1 MFSYGP
7 RRTPGGSGTPGGSRT
22 PAGRRPAVAVLCAAL
37 FGVAVPAAGAAEPAP
52 PGPAAGQEARQ
63 AARFWTAQRMA
74 DARPLDA
81 ARQTPAAPG
90 ASAAA
95 AARPKGTL
103 FKGTRLV
110 GTFFGSD
117 GPGGTTWHC
126 TGSVIDTK
134 ARNIVLTAAH
144 CALNMKGDYVFVPK
158 FVKGAAPD
166 RQPYGI
172 FHIQRVFIDPR
183 YVPDRGS
190 TTTKKAAS
198 DLDTAF
204 ARVSANQWGKSL
216 QDAVGGGLTFTR
228 PAGYN
233 LRNVTVTGYPSYR
246 HNSAGRAVKCT
257 VPTRQLRGYRQL
269 AMTCGGYYGGVS
281 GSPWITDYKDDA
293 RTGHV
298 IGNLGGYNGGGND
311 ANVDYISY
319 GTAFGADA
327 ANLLADAVADQA
339 PPADLPPYRGLKG
352 TLPGG
357 AARWRGAALMAS
369 GDYTGDRHGDLL
381 VVWSDGGV
389 TLHPG
394 DGKGGFGAEKRL
406 RQANSTWTHAR
417 TVAGGTFTG
426 DRSGLLVRWSDGE
439 VTLYPQ
445 PGPSGLGRE
454 IRMAAPGSAWKN
466 AVQFTAGAFRDG
478 GGTGLL
484 VRRTDGSLTLYAGI
498 GAGGFGT
505 GTRILPANGTWTRA
519 ALLTGG
525 DFDGTAGGD
534 LLVRWADG
542 TLDTY
547 AGTSAAGLGTRSR
560 LRGPNGLWT
569 HAQVLTAGDFRHD
582 RTGNDLVVRWS
593 DGETTLYADTGTK
606 SLGTE
611 HTLVHPGT

>member
-1 MFSYGP
+1 MFSYRI
-7 RRTPGGSGTPGGSRT
+7 RR
-22 PAGRRPAVAVLCAAL
+22 AAVAVLCAAPIGL
-37 FGVAVPAAGAAEPAP
+37 AAPVAQAAPPAP
-52 PGPAAGQEARQ
+52 PRPAAGQEAQQ

-74 DARPLDA
+74 GARPLDA
-81 ARQTPAAPG
+81 ARQAPPAPG
-90 ASAAA
+90 GPA
-95 AARPKGTL
+95 AARRPQGTL

-117 GPGGTTWHC
+117 GPRGTTWHC

-134 ARNIVLTAAH
+134 VRNIVLTAAH
-144 CALNMKGDYVFVPK
+144 CALNMKGDYIFVPK

-172 FHIQRVFIDPR
+172 FHIQRIFIDPR

-190 TTTKKAAS
+190 STTKKAAS

-204 ARVSANQWGKSL
+204 ARVSVNQRGQSL

-228 PAGYN
+228 PAGYK
-233 LRNVTVTGYPSYR
+233 LRNVTVVGYPSHR

-257 VPTRQLRGYRQL
+257 VPTTQLRGYRQL
-269 AMTCGGYYGGVS
+269 SMTCGGYYGGVS

-311 ANVDYISY
+311 ASVDYISY
-319 GTAFGADA
+319 ATAFGADA

-339 PPADLPPYRGLKG
+339 PPADLPPYRGVKG

-357 AARWRGAALMAS
+357 AARWRKAVLMAS
-369 GDYTGDRHGDLL
+369 GDYTGDSRGDLL
-381 VVWSDGGV
+381 VVWSDGAV
-389 TLHPG
+389 TLQPG
-394 DGKGGFGAEKRL
+394 DGRGGFGAEKQL
-406 RQANSTWTHAR
+406 RKANSTWTRAR
-417 TVAGGTFTG
+417 AVTGGTFTG
-426 DRSGLLVRWSDGE
+426 GGRAGLLVRWSDGA

-454 IRMAAPGSAWKN
+454 IRMAPAGSAWKN
-466 AVQFTAGAFRDG
+466 AVQLAAGPFRAD

-484 VRRTDGSLTLYAGI
+484 VRRADGSLTLYDRI

-505 GTRILPANGTWTRA
+505 GTPLLGASATWTKA
-519 ALLTGG
+519 ALLAGG
-525 DFDGTAGGD
+525 DFDGTGTGD

-547 AGTSAAGLGTRSR
+547 AGTSPAGLGTRTR
-560 LRGPNGLWT
+560 LRGPNSLWP
-569 HAQVLTAGDFRHD
+569 HAQVLTAGALRHARALD
-582 RTGNDLVVRWS
+582 DLVVRWS

-606 SLGTE
+606 ALGTE
-611 HTLVHPGT
+611 YTLVHPGT

>member
-1 MFSYGP
+1 M
-7 RRTPGGSGTPGGSRT
+7 
-22 PAGRRPAVAVLCAAL
+22 AAAVVCAAL
-37 FGVAVPAAGAAEPAP
+37 LGLAAPAAGAQPSSTA
-52 PGPAAGQEARQ
+52 PAAGREARD
-63 AARFWTAQRMA
+63 AARFWSAERMA
-74 DARPLDA
+74 EAQPLDA
-81 ARQTPAAPG
+81 VRAEPAG
-90 ASAAA
+90 
-95 AARPKGTL
+95 AARSSGAVARRPQGTM

-117 GPGGTTWHC
+117 GPRGTTWHC
-126 TGSVIDTK
+126 TGSVIDTR

-144 CALNMKGDYVFVPK
+144 CALNMRGDYIFVPK

-190 TTTKKAAS
+190 ATTKKPVS

-204 ARVSANQWGKSL
+204 ARVSANQRGTSL
-216 QDAVGGGLTFTR
+216 QDAVGGGLAFSR
-228 PAGYN
+228 PDGYSH
-233 LRNVTVTGYPSYR
+233 RNVTVVGYPSHR

-257 VPTRQLRGYRQL
+257 VPTKQLRGYRQL
-269 AMTCGGYYGGVS
+269 SMTCGGYYGGVS

-319 GTAFGADA
+319 ATAFGADA

-352 TLPGG
+352 ALAGG
-357 AARWRGAALMAS
+357 AARWRKAALLAS
-369 GDYTGDRHGDLL
+369 GDYTGDRRGDLL
-381 VVWSDGGV
+381 AVWSDGGV

-417 TVAGGTFTG
+417 TVAGGTFGGG

-454 IRMAAPGSAWKN
+454 IRLAAPGSAWKN
-466 AVQFTAGAFRDG
+466 AVQFAAGPFGTGRD
-478 GGTGLL
+478 TGLL
-484 VRRTDGSLTLYAGI
+484 VRRADGALTLYPKVGT
-498 GAGGFGT
+498 GGFGT
-505 GTRILPANGTWTRA
+505 GTQLLPANGTWTKA

-525 DFDGTAGGD
+525 EFGGTATGD

-542 TLDTY
+542 SLDTRTD
-547 AGTSAAGLGTRSR
+547 TSAAGLGAASR
-560 LRGPNGLWT
+560 LRGPNGLWK
-569 HAQVLTAGDFRHD
+569 HAQVLTAGGFRHGSSAD
-582 RTGNDLVVRWS
+582 DLIVRWS
-593 DGETTLYADTGTK
+593 DGETTLYADTGNK
-606 SLGTE
+606 ALGTE

>member
-1 MFSYGP
+1 M
-7 RRTPGGSGTPGGSRT
+7 
-22 PAGRRPAVAVLCAAL
+22 AG
-37 FGVAVPAAGAAEPAP
+37 
-52 PGPAAGQEARQ
+52 
-63 AARFWTAQRMA
+63 
-74 DARPLDA
+74 ARPLDA
-81 ARQTPAAPG
+81 ARHVPAEPG
-90 ASAAA
+90 AATAA

-110 GTFFGSD
+110 GTFFGAD
-117 GPGGTTWHC
+117 GPSGTTWHC

-144 CALNMKGDYVFVPK
+144 CALNMKDDYIFVPK

-172 FHIQRVFIDPR
+172 FHIQRIFIDPR

-190 TTTKKAAS
+190 ATTKKAVS

-204 ARVSANQWGKSL
+204 ARVSANQRGTSL

-228 PAGYN
+228 PTGYTH
-233 LRNVTVTGYPSYR
+233 RGVTVVGYPSHR

-257 VPTRQLRGYRQL
+257 VPTQQLRGYRQL
-269 AMTCGGYYGGVS
+269 SMTCGGYYGGVS

-298 IGNLGGYNGGGND
+298 IGDLGGYNGGGND
-311 ANVDYISY
+311 AEVDYISY
-319 GTAFGADA
+319 ATAFGADA

-339 PPADLPPYRGLKG
+339 PPTDLPPYRGVKG

-357 AARWRGAALMAS
+357 AARWRKAALLAS

-381 VVWSDGGV
+381 VV
-389 TLHPG
+389 
-394 DGKGGFGAEKRL
+394 
-406 RQANSTWTHAR
+406 
-417 TVAGGTFTG
+417 
-426 DRSGLLVRWSDGE
+426 WSDGE

-454 IRMAAPGSAWKN
+454 IRMAPPRSAWKN
-466 AVQFTAGAFRDG
+466 AVQFTSGAFRAD

-484 VRRTDGSLTLYAGI
+484 VRWADGALTLYPEI
-498 GAGGFGT
+498 GAGGLGS
-505 GTRILPANGTWTRA
+505 GTRLVAANGTWIKA
-519 ALLTGG
+519 ALLAAG

-542 TLDTY
+542 ALDTY
-547 AGTSAAGLGTRSR
+547 TGTSAAGLGTRTR
-560 LRGPNGLWT
+560 LRGPNGLWR
-569 HAQVLTAGDFRHD
+569 HAQALTVGDFRHG
-582 RTGNDLVVRWS
+582 RSGNDLVVRWS

-606 SLGTE
+606 TVGTE

>member
-1 MFSYGP
+1 MFSYRM
-7 RRTPGGSGTPGGSRT
+7 RR
-22 PAGRRPAVAVLCAAL
+22 AAVAVLCAAPIGL
-37 FGVAVPAAGAAEPAP
+37 TAPAAQAASP
-52 PGPAAGQEARQ
+52 PGPSAGQEARE
-63 AARFWTAQRMA
+63 AARFWTAERMA
-74 DARPLDA
+74 GSRPLDA
-81 ARQTPAAPG
+81 VRHTPSTPG
-90 ASAAA
+90 AAAAA

-126 TGSVIDTK
+126 TGSVIDTP
-134 ARNIVLTAAH
+134 ARDIVLTAAH
-144 CALNMKGDYVFVPK
+144 CALSMKSDYVFVPK

-183 YVPDRGS
+183 YKPDRGS
-190 TTTKKAAS
+190 TTTKGASS

-204 ARVSANQWGKSL
+204 ARVSANQRGVSL

-228 PAGYN
+228 PSGYVH
-233 LRNVTVTGYPSYR
+233 RGVSVVGYPAYR

-257 VPTRQLRGYRQL
+257 VPTKQLRGYRQL
-269 AMTCGGYYGGVS
+269 SMTCGGYYGGVS

-327 ANLLADAVADQA
+327 ENLLADAVADQT
-339 PPADLPPYRGLKG
+339 PPADLPAYRGLKG
-352 TLPGG
+352 TLAGG
-357 AARWRGAALMAS
+357 AARWRKAALMAS

-381 VVWSDGGV
+381 VVWSDGSV

-394 DGKGGFGAEKRL
+394 DGRGGFGAEKRL
-406 RQANSTWTHAR
+406 EKANTTWTHAR
-417 TVAGGTFTG
+417 TLTGGTFGGG
-426 DRSGLLVRWSDGE
+426 DRAGLLVRWSDGE

-454 IRMAAPGSAWKN
+454 IRMAAPRSAWAN
-466 AVQFTAGAFRDG
+466 AVQFAAGPFRSD

-484 VRRTDGSLTLYAGI
+484 VRWADGRLTLYPNV

-505 GTRILPANGTWTRA
+505 STRLIAANGTWTKA

-525 DFDGTAGGD
+525 DFGGTAAGD
-534 LLVRWADG
+534 LLVRWSDG
-542 TLDTY
+542 ALDTY
-547 AGTSAAGLGTRSR
+547 TDTSATGLGTRSR
-560 LRGPNGLWT
+560 VLGPNSLFQ

-582 RTGNDLVVRWS
+582 RSRNDLIVRWS

-606 SLGTE
+606 ALGTE

>member
-1 MFSYGP
+1 MFSYGQ
-7 RRTPGGSGTPGGSRT
+7 RRTR
-22 PAGRRPAVAVLCAAL
+22 GRRRTAVAVLCAVILGLTAP
-37 FGVAVPAAGAAEPAP
+37 GARASGGPRPAAPT
-52 PGPAAGQEARQ
+52 AGQEARQ

-74 DARPLDA
+74 GARPLDA
-81 ARQTPAAPG
+81 ARHVPAEPG
-90 ASAAA
+90 AATAAA
-95 AARPKGTL
+95 GRPKGTL
-103 FKGTRLV
+103 FTGTRLV
-110 GTFFGSD
+110 GTFFGAD

-144 CALNMKGDYVFVPK
+144 CALNMTGDYIFVPK

-172 FHIQRVFIDPR
+172 FHIQRIFIDPR

-190 TTTKKAAS
+190 ATTKKAAS

-204 ARVSANQWGKSL
+204 ARVSANQRGTSL

-228 PAGYN
+228 PAGYTH
-233 LRNVTVTGYPSYR
+233 RNVTVVGYPSHR

-257 VPTRQLRGYRQL
+257 VPTTQLRGYRQL
-269 AMTCGGYYGGVS
+269 SMTCGGYYGGVS
-281 GSPWITDYKDDA
+281 GSPWITDYQDDA

-298 IGNLGGYNGGGND
+298 IGDLGGYNGGGND
-311 ANVDYISY
+311 ADADYISY
-319 GTAFGADA
+319 AAAFGADA

-352 TLPGG
+352 SLPGG
-357 AARWRGAALMAS
+357 AARWRKAALMAS

-381 VVWSDGGV
+381 VVWPDGGV

-394 DGKGGFGAEKRL
+394 DGKGGFLAEKRL
-406 RQANSTWTHAR
+406 RRANSTWTHAR
-417 TVAGGTFTG
+417 TLTGGTFTG
-426 DRSGLLVRWSDGE
+426 GTRSGLLVRWSDGE

-454 IRMAAPGSAWKN
+454 IRMAPPGPAWKK
-466 AVQFTAGAFRDG
+466 AVQFTSGAFRAD

-484 VRRTDGSLTLYAGI
+484 VRWADGALTLYPRI
-498 GAGGFGT
+498 GAGGLGT
-505 GTRILPANGTWTRA
+505 GTRLVAANGTWTKA
-519 ALLTGG
+519 ALLAGG

-542 TLDTY
+542 ALDTY
-547 AGTSAAGLGTRSR
+547 TGTSAAGLGTRTR
-560 LRGPNGLWT
+560 VRGPNSLWR
-569 HAQVLTAGDFRHD
+569 HAQALTVGGFRHGD
-582 RTGNDLVVRWS
+582 PGNDLVVRWS

-606 SLGTE
+606 AVGTE

>member
-1 MFSYGP
+1 MLTYGN
-7 RRTPGGSGTPGGSRT
+7 
-22 PAGRRPAVAVLCAAL
+22 GRRHTTVALLCAVL
-37 FGVAVPAAGAAEPAP
+37 FGLAVPAAGAAEPAP
-52 PGPAAGQEARQ
+52 PGPSAGQEARQ

-81 ARQTPAAPG
+81 ARQAPPPAPG
-90 ASAAA
+90 RPA
-95 AARPKGTL
+95 AARRPQATA

-110 GTFFGSD
+110 GTFFGAD
-117 GPGGTTWHC
+117 GPRGTTWHC
-126 TGSVIDTK
+126 TGSVIDTR

-144 CALNMKGDYVFVPK
+144 CALNMKGDYIFVPR

-172 FHIQRVFIDPR
+172 FHIQRIFIDPR

-204 ARVSANQWGKSL
+204 ARVSANQRGKSL

-228 PAGYN
+228 PAGYT
-233 LRNVTVTGYPSYR
+233 LRNVTVVGYPSHR

-257 VPTRQLRGYRQL
+257 VPTTRLRGYRQL
-269 AMTCGGYYGGVS
+269 SMTCGGYYGGVS

-293 RTGHV
+293 RGGHV

-319 GTAFGADA
+319 ATAFGADA
-327 ANLLADAVADQA
+327 ANLLAHAVADRT

-357 AARWRGAALMAS
+357 AGRWRKAALMAG

-394 DGKGGFGAEKRL
+394 DGKGGFRAEQRL

-417 TVAGGTFTG
+417 AVTGGTFAG
-426 DRSGLLVRWSDGE
+426 DRAGLLVRWSDGE

-454 IRMAAPGSAWKN
+454 IRMAAPGSAWKK

-484 VRRTDGSLTLYAGI
+484 VRWADGALTLYPRV
-498 GAGGFGT
+498 GT
-505 GTRILPANGTWTRA
+505 GGLGTGQRLLAANGTWTKA
-519 ALLTGG
+519 AQLTGG
-525 DFDGTAGGD
+525 DFGGTAAGD

-542 TLDTY
+542 ALDTY
-547 AGTSAAGLGTRSR
+547 AGTSSAGLGPRTRM
-560 LRGPNGLWT
+560 RGPNGRWQQ
-569 HAQVLTAGDFRHD
+569 ARVLTAGDFLHGRAGD
-582 RTGNDLVVRWS
+582 DLIVRWS
-593 DGETTLYADTGTK
+593 DGETTLYADTGARA
-606 SLGTE
+606 LGTE
-611 HTLVHPGT
+611 HPLVHPGT

>member
-1 MFSYGP
+1 MFSYGRP
-7 RRTPGGSGTPGGSRT
+7 FSYGRQRVARGSGWRRTG
-22 PAGRRPAVAVLCAAL
+22 VAVLCAAL
-37 FGVAVPAAGAAEPAP
+37 TALAVPAAQADPAP
-52 PGPAAGQEARQ
+52 PAPTAGQEARQ

-74 DARPLDA
+74 GARPLDEI
-81 ARQTPAAPG
+81 RHTPALPG

-117 GPGGTTWHC
+117 GPRGTTWHC
-126 TGSVIDTK
+126 TGSVIDTP

-144 CALNMKGDYVFVPK
+144 CALNMNGNYIFVPK
-158 FVKGAAPD
+158 FVKGAGPD
-166 RQPYGI
+166 QQPYGI
-172 FHIQRVFIDPR
+172 FPIQRVFIDPR

-204 ARVSANQWGKSL
+204 TRVSANQRGKSL

-228 PAGYN
+228 PSGYSQ
-233 LRNVTVTGYPSYR
+233 RVTVVGYPSYG

-257 VPTRQLRGYRQL
+257 VPTKQLPGYRQL
-269 AMTCGGYYGGVS
+269 SMTCGGYYGGVS
-281 GSPWITDYKDDA
+281 GSPWITDYQDDA

-319 GTAFGADA
+319 ATAFGADA

-339 PPADLPPYRGLKG
+339 PPADLPSYRGVQGALA
-352 TLPGG
+352 GG
-357 AARWRGAALMAS
+357 AGRWRKAALMAS

-381 VVWSDGGV
+381 VVWSDGAV

-394 DGKGGFGAEKRL
+394 DGRGGFGAEKRL
-406 RQANSTWTHAR
+406 LKANSTWTHAR
-417 TVAGGTFTG
+417 ALTGGAFAGG
-426 DRSGLLVRWSDGE
+426 DRSSLLVRWSDGE
-439 VTLYPQ
+439 ATLYPQ

-454 IRMAAPGSAWKN
+454 IRMAAPGSLWKN
-466 AVQFTAGAFRDG
+466 AAQFTSGPFRADQ
-478 GGTGLL
+478 GTGLL
-484 VRRTDGSLTLYAGI
+484 VRWADGALTLYTGVTT
-498 GAGGFGT
+498 GGFGT
-505 GTRILPANGTWTRA
+505 GTRLVEANGTWTGA

-525 DFDGTAGGD
+525 DFGGTAGGD
-534 LLVRWADG
+534 LLVRWTDG
-542 TLDTY
+542 ALDTY
-547 AGTSAAGLGTRSR
+547 TDTSTAGLGTKSR
-560 LRGPNGLWT
+560 VLGPNSLWK
-569 HAQVLTAGDFRHD
+569 HAQVLTAGDFRHG
-582 RTGNDLVVRWS
+582 RTGNDLIVRWS
-593 DGETTLYADTGTK
+593 GGETTLYADTGTK
-606 SLGTE
+606 TLGTE

>member
-1 MFSYGP
+1 MLSSAGRTFSYG
-7 RRTPGGSGTPGGSRT
+7 RGTT
-22 PAGRRPAVAVLCAAL
+22 AVAVLCALTLGLA
-37 FGVAVPAAGAAEPAP
+37 APAARAGSASPSP
-52 PGPAAGQEARQ
+52 SAGQEARD
-63 AARFWTAQRMA
+63 AARFWTAERMA
-74 DARPLDA
+74 DARPLDEVRTEPSGTA
-81 ARQTPAAPG
+81 QPGSAVAR
-90 ASAAA
+90 
-95 AARPKGTL
+95 RPQGTL

-117 GPGGTTWHC
+117 GPRGTTWHC
-126 TGSVIDTK
+126 TGSVIDTR
-134 ARNIVLTAAH
+134 ARNVVLTAAH
-144 CALNMKGDYVFVPK
+144 CALNMKSDYIFVPK

-166 RQPYGI
+166 QQPYGI

-183 YVPDRGS
+183 YTPDRGS
-190 TTTKKAAS
+190 TTTKKISS

-204 ARVSANQWGKSL
+204 ARVSANQHGKSL

-228 PAGYN
+228 PSGYTQ
-233 LRNVTVTGYPSYR
+233 RHVTVVGYPSHR

-257 VPTRQLRGYRQL
+257 VPTKQLRGYRQL
-269 AMTCGGYYGGVS
+269 SMTCGGYYGGVS

-319 GTAFGADA
+319 ATAFGADA
-327 ANLLADAVADQA
+327 ANLLGYAVADQA

-357 AARWRGAALMAS
+357 AARWRKAALTAS

-394 DGKGGFGAEKRL
+394 DGRGGFQAEKRL

-417 TVAGGTFTG
+417 TVTGGSFAGGN
-426 DRSGLLVRWSDGE
+426 RSGLLVRWSDGE
-439 VTLYPQ
+439 VTLYPE

-454 IRMAAPGSAWKN
+454 IRMATPGSAWKN
-466 AVQFTAGAFRDG
+466 AVQFTAGRFRDG
-478 GGTGLL
+478 QGTDLL
-484 VRRTDGSLTLYAGI
+484 VRRSDGAVVLYSGV
-498 GAGGFGT
+498 GTGGFGT
-505 GTRILPANGTWTRA
+505 ATQLVAANGTWTKA
-519 ALLTGG
+519 SLLTGG
-525 DFDGTAGGD
+525 DFGGAAGRD

-542 TLDTY
+542 ALDTY
-547 AGTSAAGLGTRSR
+547 TDTSAAGLGTKSR
-560 LRGPNGLWT
+560 MRGPNGMWQ
-569 HAQVLTAGDFRHD
+569 HAQVMTAGGFRHD
-582 RTGNDLVVRWS
+582 GSGDDLIVRWS

-606 SLGTE
+606 ALGTE
-611 HTLVHPGT
+611 YTLVHPGT

>member
-1 MFSYGP
+1 MFSQRQPFARTGVP
-7 RRTPGGSGTPGGSRT
+7 FVRARRR
-22 PAGRRPAVAVLCAAL
+22 AVVAVLCAVL
-37 FGVAVPAAGAAEPAP
+37 SGLTVPAAHAGAPAP
-52 PGPAAGQEARQ
+52 AAPSAGREARQ
-63 AARFWTAQRMA
+63 AARFWTAERMA
-74 DARPLDA
+74 AARPLDA
-81 ARQTPAAPG
+81 PRHTPPASSPA

-110 GTFFGSD
+110 GTFFGAD
-117 GPGGTTWHC
+117 GPRGTTWHC
-126 TGSVIDTK
+126 TGSVLDTK

-144 CALNMKGDYVFVPK
+144 CARNMKSAYLFVPK

-172 FHIQRVFIDPR
+172 FPIQRIFIDPR

-190 TTTKKAAS
+190 ATTKKAVS

-204 ARVSANQWGKSL
+204 ARVSPNQWGKNL

-228 PAGYN
+228 PAGYTH
-233 LRNVTVTGYPSYR
+233 RGVTVVGYPSYS

-257 VPTRQLRGYRQL
+257 VPTKQLPGFRQLS
-269 AMTCGGYYGGVS
+269 MTCGGYYGGVS

-319 GTAFGADA
+319 APAFGTDA
-327 ANLLADAVADQA
+327 ANLLAYAVADQA

-352 TLPGG
+352 ALPGG
-357 AARWRGAALMAS
+357 AGRWRKAALMAS

-381 VVWSDGGV
+381 VVWTDGAV

-394 DGKGGFGAEKRL
+394 DGRGGFRTETRL
-406 RQANSTWTHAR
+406 RAANSTWTHAR
-417 TVAGGTFTG
+417 AVTGGAFTG

-445 PGPSGLGRE
+445 PGPAGLGRE

-466 AVQFTAGAFRDG
+466 AVQLASGAFRDD

-484 VRRTDGSLTLYAGI
+484 VRWADGALTLYPGV
-498 GAGGFGT
+498 GTGGLGT
-505 GTRILPANGTWTRA
+505 GTPLLAANGTWTKA

-525 DFDGTAGGD
+525 DFGGTAAGD
-534 LLVRWADG
+534 LLVRWSDG
-542 TLDTY
+542 ALDGY
-547 AGTSAAGLGTRSR
+547 AGTSAAGPGHRTRM
-560 LRGPNGLWT
+560 RGPNGRWQQ
-569 HAQVLTAGDFRHD
+569 ARVLTAGAFRHD
-582 RTGNDLVVRWS
+582 GPANDLVVRWA
-593 DGETTLYADTGTK
+593 DGETTLYADTGGT
-606 SLGTE
+606 SVGTE

>member
-1 MFSYGP
+1 MFSYG
-7 RRTPGGSGTPGGSRT
+7 RRRV
-22 PAGRRPAVAVLCAAL
+22 AYGRRRAGVAVLCAAL
-37 FGVAVPAAGAAEPAP
+37 SAFAMPAAQADPAP
-52 PGPAAGQEARQ
+52 PAPTAGQEARE

-74 DARPLDA
+74 GARPLDA
-81 ARQTPAAPG
+81 VRHMPSMPG

-117 GPGGTTWHC
+117 GPSGTTWHC

-172 FHIQRVFIDPR
+172 FHIQRIFVDPR
-183 YVPDRGS
+183 YVPDQGS
-190 TTTKKAAS
+190 TTTKKVSS

-204 ARVSANQWGKSL
+204 ARVSANQQGTSL
-216 QDAVGGGLTFTR
+216 QDAVGGGLTFAR
-228 PAGYN
+228 PSGYTH
-233 LRNVTVTGYPSYR
+233 RVTVVGYPSYR

-257 VPTRQLRGYRQL
+257 VPTKQLSGYRQL
-269 AMTCGGYYGGVS
+269 SMTCGGYYGGVS
-281 GSPWITDYKDDA
+281 GSPWITDYQDDA

-319 GTAFGADA
+319 ATAFGADA
-327 ANLLADAVADQA
+327 ANLLADAVADQD
-339 PPADLPPYRGLKG
+339 PPADLPPYRGPKG

-357 AARWRGAALMAS
+357 AGRWRKAALMAS
-369 GDYTGDRHGDLL
+369 GEYTGDQRGDLL
-381 VVWSDGGV
+381 VVWPDGAV
-389 TLHPG
+389 TLYPG

-406 RQANSTWTHAR
+406 QKANSTWTHAR
-417 TVAGGTFTG
+417 TLTGGAFAGG

-454 IRMAAPGSAWKN
+454 IRMAAPRSAWKS
-466 AVQFTAGAFRDG
+466 AAQFTAGPFRSDR
-478 GGTGLL
+478 GTG
-484 VRRTDGSLTLYAGI
+484 
-498 GAGGFGT
+498 
-505 GTRILPANGTWTRA
+505 
-519 ALLTGG
+519 
-525 DFDGTAGGD
+525 

-542 TLDTY
+542 TLTLYPAVGTGGFGTGSRLLAANDTWTKAALLTGGELGGAADGDLLVRWSDGALDTY
-547 AGTSAAGLGTRSR
+547 ADTSPAGLGTRSR
-560 LRGPNGLWT
+560 MRGPNSLWKN
-569 HAQVLTAGDFRHD
+569 AQVLSAGGLRHG
-582 RTGNDLVVRWS
+582 RSGNDLIVRWS
-593 DGETTLYADTGTK
+593 DGETTLYADTGAK
-606 SLGTE
+606 ALGTE
-611 HTLVHPGT
+611 YTLVHPGT